1 MGSMTV
7 APKRK
12 VMELIEKY
20 ERSKRG
26 IFSGA
31 VGYLTPKPSPRSEE
45 GTRSE
50 VNFDFNVVIRS
61 IMYNASEK
69 YLSFM
74 AGSGITFYSDAE
86 KEYEECLLKAEAMR
100 KAIA

>member
-1 MGSMTV
+1 
-7 APKRK
+7 
-12 VMELIEKY
+12 MELIEKY
-20 ERSKRG
+20 EKSKRG

-31 VGYLTPKPSPRSEE
+31 LGYTSPLNPLSPSLRAERSKWRGE
-45 GTRSE
+45 GGE

-74 AGSGITFYSDAE
+74 AGSGVTFYSDAE
-86 KEYEECLLKAEAMR
+86 KEYEECLLKAQAMR
-100 KAIA
+100 GVLE